1 MGRNKSIDIK
11 SLPQSSVDNGV
22 FDVSSPMYVLKLLD
36 GVNVKIISELVRQ
49 PDISSLTLSKKLDI
63 PLSTLQRRRSR
74 IEKAIL
80 KKTYTFNYK
89 SFGGRVGDLIIAV
102 DKGKSKE
109 VAQTLLKRYENN
121 VVSCETRINSMH
133 NVSAHVVYQNTEEL
147 YELIESIKTMEYVTG
162 VSWSE
167 VVELI
172 GDNNSEVI
180 SGFFNSKRLV

>member
-11 SLPQSSVDNGV
+11 SVPKSSVDNGV
-22 FDVSSPMYVLKLLD
+22 FDISSPKYVLKLLD
-36 GVNVKIISELVRQ
+36 GINIKIISELVRQ

-63 PLSTLQRRRSR
+63 PLSTLQRRRAR

-102 DKGKSKE
+102 DKGKSKQ
-109 VAQTLLKRYENN
+109 VAQTLLKKYENN
-121 VVSCETRINSMH
+121 VVSCETRINSEH
-133 NVSAHVVYQNTEEL
+133 NVSARVIYKNTEEL
-147 YELIESIKTMEYVTG
+147 YWIIESIKTLEYVTG
-162 VSWSE
+162 VAWSE

-172 GDNNSEVI
+172 GENNSEVI
-180 SGFFNSKRLV
+180 GALFSR